1 MTSFNILDQ
10 EKIAEHIT
18 FIRIEP
24 TNIELTLREIV
35 DSLANLSWLSQFD
48 QDYHRDAF
56 RIRADNS
63 IKYISDNIILAGADS
78 VTSDSGEYVVSELAR
93 KTIVDKLGYLDI
105 PLAELLK
112 IKDIGNHGFDFYT
125 RNLNTVL
132 LFGEAKYNANQTAYG
147 IALKQIVE
155 FIDRKQDSSDIID
168 IDLLCCNESKQNFAK
183 GQKGYVAAFASKDT
197 ATAQMI
203 KNIQKNADFLTIS
216 KYHELICIAVNI

>member
-1 MTSFNILDQ
+1 MTSFNILDH
-10 EKIAEHIT
+10 EKIDEHIT

-24 TNIELTLREIV
+24 TDIELTLREIV

-48 QDYHRDAF
+48 QDYHREAF
-56 RIRADNS
+56 RVRADNS
-63 IKYISDNIILAGADS
+63 IKYIKDNIIVSGADS

-93 KTIVDKLGYLDI
+93 KTIVDTLGYLDI

-168 IDLLCCNESKQNFAK
+168 IDLLCCTASKQNFAK
-183 GQKGYVAAFASKDT
+183 GHKGYIAAFASKDT
-197 ATAQMI
+197 STTQMI
-203 KNIQKNADFLTIS
+203 KNIQKNADFITVS

>member
-1 MTSFNILDQ
+1 MTSFNILDH
-10 EKIAEHIT
+10 EKIEEHIT

-24 TNIELTLREIV
+24 TDIELTLREIV
-35 DSLANLSWLSQFD
+35 DSLADISWLSQFD
-48 QDYHRDAF
+48 QDYHREAF

-63 IKYISDNIILAGADS
+63 IKYIKDNIIISGADS

-93 KTIVDKLGYLDI
+93 KTLVEKLGYLDM

-125 RNLNTVL
+125 CNLHTVL

-168 IDLLCCNESKQNFAK
+168 IDLLCCNESKQNFAD
-183 GQKGYVAAFASKDT
+183 GHKGYVAAFASKDT

-203 KNIQKNADFLTIS
+203 KNIQKNADFVTVS